1 MYWTPY
7 GREPVRFLP
16 DTAAGAHTSA
26 SNCYFG
32 SVKFYWLL
40 LLLPVPAFAQQA
52 TVMTDYDAAQLFN
65 AVAEQTAKLAPMIEQ
80 INTADWVGKG
90 APPTY
95 VQLRNGALAQNKA
108 IVNAM
113 HELAQHPSKLSECLS
128 ALFRIQSM
136 EMELISLDSGL
147 RKYQNP
153 ALADLI
159 GSLLAE
165 GNRNRDRFRQYVV
178 DLAGNKEQQFEVAD
192 KEAQRCRE
200 SLSKGRR

>member
-1 MYWTPY
+1 M
-7 GREPVRFLP
+7 LP
-16 DTAAGAHTSA
+16 
-26 SNCYFG
+26 
-32 SVKFYWLL
+32 L
-40 LLLPVPAFAQQA
+40 PAFAQQA
-52 TVMTDYDAAQLFN
+52 SVLTEYDAVQLFN
-65 AVAEQTAKLAPMIEQ
+65 AVADQTAKLAPMIEQ
-80 INTADWVGKG
+80 INTAEWVAKG
-90 APPTY
+90 AAPTY
-95 VQLRNGALAQNKA
+95 TQLRDGAVAQNKA

-113 HELAQHPSKLSECLS
+113 HGLVQHPTKLSECLS

-136 EMELISLDSGL
+136 EMELISLDTGL

-178 DLAGNKEQQFEVAD
+178 DLTGHKEQQFDVAD

-200 SLSKGRR
+200 SLSKGRRN